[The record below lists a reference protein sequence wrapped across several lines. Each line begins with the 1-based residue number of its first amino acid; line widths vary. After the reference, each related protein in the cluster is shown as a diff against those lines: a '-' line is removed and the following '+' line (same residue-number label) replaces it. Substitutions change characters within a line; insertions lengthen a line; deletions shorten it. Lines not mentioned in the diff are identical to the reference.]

1 MTDEQV
7 RAFAVEQAVKLICSG
22 QAHGV
27 TLNTILE
34 TIYKFVK
41 DSK

>member
-1 MTDEQV
+1 MTDEQI

-22 QAHGV
+22 HTHGV